1 MILKNY
7 FEDPSVL
14 HLGTCP
20 NRSYYV
26 PCASMEEAQ
35 AECVRSASS
44 RFELL
49 NGEWD
54 FKYYKSVRDLKAAP
68 WEAGDP
74 VEYDKLEVPSCWQ
87 MKGYDQIQYTNV
99 NYPFPFD
106 PPYVPIENPCGV
118 YKRDFEVRA
127 GEMRTFLNFEGV
139 DSCFYLYVNG
149 KFVGYTQVSHMTQEF
164 ELTNYVH
171 EGTNQLVVIVL
182 KWCDGSYLEDQDK
195 FRFSGIFRDVYLL
208 SRPKNHI
215 RDFFVHTKCD
225 FSASKADLAIDLDF
239 IGTNKVKWS
248 LFDASGALKAEGES
262 EKEIACPLENVHFWN
277 AEDPYL
283 YTLYLETEEEIIPQ
297 KIGFREIKVVDST
310 VYINNVAIKFKGTN
324 RHDSSPIGGATV
336 TYEEM
341 VRDLMLMKQHN
352 FNAIRTSHY
361 PNAPVFYDLCDK
373 YGFYLIDEA
382 DQESHGNVHLYKRPD
397 QPSKYFMPRMELYFK
412 SFEDRAIMMVE
423 RDKNRPCVVIWS
435 AGNESGFGHG
445 IELELRY
452 FKERDPSRLT
462 HYESTARSSKDLEV
476 GRNGDYSDLDL
487 YSRMYA
493 PVDACEAYCEL
504 DYVIDLE
511 KARYAIEPAED
522 QSGEKLPFVLCEY
535 VHAMG
540 NGPGDLEDYWE
551 VIYKY
556 PHFCGGFVW
565 EWCDHAI
572 AIQEDGQIKG
582 FLYGGDHGEFP
593 HDGNFCVDGLVY
605 PDRRPSPGVKEHK
618 NVVRPARFAYLGENR
633 FSVHNYMDF
642 TDLKDY
648 CAINYVVECDGEK
661 IKEGSLGELALAPH
675 AEQEFSLPLEIPEKG
690 HAVIRFEL
698 YQKADAPWAKAGFSL
713 GFDELELAPFAPK
726 TLPLAK
732 GDLKVEEDD
741 DIVIIGGDAFEYT
754 YSKRAGTFISMKRGG
769 EEQLLSPMEYNIW
782 RAPTDNDRR
791 TRLKWQEAGY
801 DRLIFR
807 PYETKVDKTETGAVI
822 TVEMSAAGILLQ
834 AAVRF
839 TAVYEIDGEGAL
851 QAHMDITRD
860 PDMPYLPRFGVR
872 FFLKKEENPSWRYYG
887 YGPGGSYQDLHHAQH
902 LGIFEEDYDSYEP
915 FIKPQENNSHYN
927 TEWIDL
933 PTLRVDALD
942 APLSFNASCFSQ
954 EQLTKVKHNHELE
967 AEDRLILCI
976 DGKMSGIGSGSC
988 GPQLLEKYQTL
999 DEQFTFDFALKFKK

>member
-26 PCASMEEAQ
+26 PCATKKEAD
-35 AECVRSASS
+35 AECARSASS
-44 RFELL
+44 RFVLL
-49 NGEWD
+49 NGAWD
-54 FKYYKSVRDLKAAP
+54 FKYYKSVRDLREAP
-68 WEAGDP
+68 WEESDSAQ
-74 VEYDKLEVPSCWQ
+74 YDKLDVPSCWQ

-99 NYPFPFD
+99 SYPFPFD
-106 PPYVPIENPCGV
+106 PPYVPIDNPCGV
-118 YKRDFEVRA
+118 YKRDFEVEA
-127 GEMRTFLNFEGV
+127 KGMRTYINFEGV

-149 KFVGYTQVSHMTQEF
+149 KFVGYTQVSHMTHEF
-164 ELTNYVH
+164 DLTEFVH
-171 EGTNQLVVIVL
+171 EGTNKLVVIVL

-208 SRPKNHI
+208 YRPENRI
-215 RDFFVHTKCD
+215 RDFFVHTQCD
-225 FSASKADLAIDLDF
+225 FSSAKASAF
-239 IGTNKVKWS
+239 IELERAGECLVKWS
-248 LFDASGALKAEGES
+248 VTDAEGALCASGEAEG
-262 EKEIACPLENVHFWN
+262 NVEFSLDHANFWN
-277 AEDPYL
+277 AEQPYL
-283 YTLYLETEEEIIPQ
+283 YTFYLETADEVIAQ
-297 KIGFREIKVVDST
+297 KIGFREIKVVDSV
-310 VYINNVAIKFKGTN
+310 VYVNDVAIKFKGAN

-336 TYEEM
+336 TFEEM
-341 VRDLMLMKQHN
+341 VQDLMLMKQHN

-361 PNAPVFYDLCDK
+361 PNSPVFYDLCDK
-373 YGFYLIDEA
+373 FGFYLIDEA
-382 DQESHGNVHLYKRPD
+382 DQESHGNVHLYKESD
-397 QPSKYFMPRMELYFK
+397 QPSKYFVPRMELYFK

-462 HYESTARSSKDLEV
+462 HYESTARSSLDLDPS
-476 GRNGDYSDLDL
+476 NDFSDLDL

-493 PVDACEAYCEL
+493 PVDACEAYCKL
-504 DYVIDLE
+504 DYVIDLA

-522 QSGEKLPFVLCEY
+522 QSGEKLPFILCEY

-551 VIYKY
+551 VIYQY

-572 AIQEDGQIKG
+572 AIQEDGKIKG

-618 NVVRPARFAYLGENR
+618 NVARPARFAYHGENR

-642 TDLKDY
+642 IDLKDY
-648 CAINYVVECDGEK
+648 CAINYVVETDGEK
-661 IKEGSLGELALAPH
+661 IKEGSLGELSLAPH
-675 AEQEFSLPLEIPEKG
+675 ADYEFALPLEIPEEG
-690 HAVIRFEL
+690 HTVIRFEL
-698 YQKADAPWAKAGFSL
+698 YQKGNTLWAEEGFSL
-713 GFDELELAPFAPK
+713 GFDEIELTPYVSKAM
-726 TLPLAK
+726 PLAK
-732 GDLKVEEDD
+732 GAVEIGEDD
-741 DIVIIGGDAFEYT
+741 DQITIKGQGFAYT
-754 YSKRAGTFISMKRGG
+754 YSKRSGTFTSMERAG
-769 EEQLLSPMEYNIW
+769 EEQLLSPMEYIIW
-782 RAPTDNDRR
+782 RAPTDNDRKI
-791 TRLKWQEAGY
+791 RLKWEAAGY
-801 DRLIFR
+801 DRMIFR
-807 PYETKVDKTETGAVI
+807 PYDSKVDQTENGAVI
-822 TVEMSAAGILLQ
+822 TVEMCAAAVLLQ

-839 TAVYEIDGEGAL
+839 TAVYEIDGEGTL
-851 QAHMDITRD
+851 QAHMDVKRD
-860 PDMPYLPRFGVR
+860 TDLPYLPRFGVR
-872 FFLKKEENPSWRYYG
+872 FFLKKEQNSSWSYYG
-887 YGPGGSYQDLHHAQH
+887 YGPGGSYRDFIHAQH

-915 FIKPQENNSHYN
+915 FIKPQENNSHCG

-942 APLSFNASCFSQ
+942 APLSFNASCYSQ
-954 EQLTKVKHNHELE
+954 EQLAMVMHDHELI

-988 GPQLLEKYQTL
+988 GPQLLEKYQVP